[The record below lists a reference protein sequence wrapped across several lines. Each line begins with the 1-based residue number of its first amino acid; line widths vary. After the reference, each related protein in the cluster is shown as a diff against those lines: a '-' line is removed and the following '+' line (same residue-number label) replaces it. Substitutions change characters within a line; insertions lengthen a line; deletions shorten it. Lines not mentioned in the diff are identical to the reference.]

1 MSGDPGTGGGSVAP
15 RPGDVGR
22 PGTPLS
28 GSADEALQS
37 TQVEG
42 QNDQGLREAQAAIA
56 DIPAG
61 SPETGTPGASSGKGP
76 GE

>member
-1 MSGDPGTGGGSVAP
+1 MSGDPGTGRGSVAP
-15 RPGDVGR
+15 RSGDVGR

-28 GSADEALQS
+28 GSADEAQQS
-37 TQVEG
+37 IQVEG
-42 QNDQGLREAQAAIA
+42 QNDRGLREAQEAVAAIPA
-56 DIPAG
+56 D

>member
-1 MSGDPGTGGGSVAP
+1 MSGDPGTGRGSATT

-28 GSADEALQS
+28 GSADEAQQS
-37 TQVEG
+37 IQVEG
-42 QNDQGLREAQAAIA
+42 QNDRGLREAQEAVA
-56 DIPAG
+56 DIPAD

>member
-1 MSGDPGTGGGSVAP
+1 MSGEPATGRGPVDA

-22 PGTPLS
+22 PWTPVS
-28 GSADEALQS
+28 GSADEALLS

-42 QNDQGLREAQAAIA
+42 QNDQGLREAREAVA
-56 DIPAG
+56 DVPAG